1 MPKQIALSNRAKTSK
16 RVAGLSPRFSV
27 GDIMEK
33 SLCST
38 CFNYVGCSWHEDFE
52 ARDDWEAVATIV
64 HDSGT
69 GDYESFCVIRCPDY
83 KPRPKMFKRFER
95 VTIAEVA
102 DVLNVTRGTVYNYAR
117 HNTLAGHVGEH
128 GYEIKAR
135 KNGRYKVYYLK
146 VKQ

>member
-1 MPKQIALSNRAKTSK
+1 
-16 RVAGLSPRFSV
+16 
-27 GDIMEK
+27 MEKSK

-38 CFNYVGCSWHEDFE
+38 CFNYVGCPWHEEFE
-52 ARDDWEAVATIV
+52 ARDDWKAVATIV

-69 GDYESFCVIRCPDY
+69 GDYESFRVIRCPDY
-83 KPRPKMFKRFER
+83 KARPKMFKRFER
-95 VTIAEVA
+95 VTLAEVA

-117 HNTLAGHVGEH
+117 HNTLARHVDEH

-135 KNGRYKVYYLK
+135 KNGRYKSYYLK

>member
-1 MPKQIALSNRAKTSK
+1 M
-16 RVAGLSPRFSV
+16 G
-27 GDIMEK
+27 K

-38 CFNYVGCSWHEDFE
+38 CFNYVGCPWHEDFE

-69 GDYESFCVIRCPDY
+69 GDYESFRVIHCPDY
-83 KPRPKMFKRFER
+83 KARPKLFKRFER
-95 VTIAEVA
+95 VTLAEVA
-102 DVLNVTRGTVYNYAR
+102 DVLNVTRVTVYNYAR
-117 HNTLAGHVGEH
+117 HNTLARHVGEH

-135 KNGRYKVYYLK
+135 KNGRYKSYFLK

>member
-1 MPKQIALSNRAKTSK
+1 
-16 RVAGLSPRFSV
+16 
-27 GDIMEK
+27 MEKSK

-38 CFNYVGCSWHEDFE
+38 CFNYVGCPWHEDFE

-69 GDYESFCVIRCPDY
+69 GDYESFRVIRCPDY
-83 KPRPKMFKRFER
+83 KARPKMFKRFER
-95 VTIAEVA
+95 VTLAEVA

-117 HNTLAGHVGEH
+117 NNTLARHADEH

-135 KNGRYKVYYLK
+135 KNGRYKSYYLK

>member
-1 MPKQIALSNRAKTSK
+1 
-16 RVAGLSPRFSV
+16 
-27 GDIMEK
+27 MEK

-38 CFNYVGCSWHEDFE
+38 CFNYVGCPWHEEFE

-69 GDYESFCVIRCPDY
+69 GDYESFRVIRCPDY
-83 KPRPKMFKRFER
+83 KARPKMFKRFER
-95 VTIAEVA
+95 VTLAEFERVTLAEVA

-117 HNTLAGHVGEH
+117 NNTLARHVGEH

-135 KNGRYKVYYLK
+135 KNGRYKSYYLK